1 MEIQYD
7 NKSTVPDKKGTD
19 HKIVHVKNFENID
32 KVIEY
37 AIREG
42 CRLVCKTKKGS
53 KYYFKYKK
61 DKYTYDDLV
70 HYYYELNKG
79 ESTDSKIHE
88 VWIIDY

>member
-1 MEIQYD
+1 MKIKYD
-7 NKSTVPDKKGTD
+7 HKNTVRDNKGTD
-19 HKIVHVKNFENID
+19 HKIVHVKKFENID
-32 KVIEY
+32 KVIEF
-37 AIREG
+37 AMRQE
-42 CRLVCKTKKGS
+42 CRLVCKTTGS

-61 DKYTYDDLV
+61 DKYTYDYLV